1 MKRKR
6 GGIALA
12 GKFVSRTELM
22 QKVIDEVSVDIT
34 TEEML
39 EVVNTFFSAQVVS
52 EALKSDLSIP
62 IPGAFIIRVNPK
74 IIAASKRRRKNYLKK
89 RKKEYMK
96 KHPEV
101 RRRNNP
107 YMKKYMRIYKHNKWR
122 EINGLP
128 KKDRKIRCNTLLF
141 RTMPSMKVMRE
152 RYPEYFK
159 THAYQKRRQTWK
171 RKKEEGLNMFKLS
184 EEKNN

>member
-22 QKVIDEVSVDIT
+22 QRVIDELSADIT
-34 TEEML
+34 TDQML
-39 EVVNTFFSAQVVS
+39 EIVNTFFSAQVVS
-52 EALKSDLSIP
+52 EALKRNPSIP
-62 IPGAFIIRVNPK
+62 IPGAFTIRLNPK

-101 RRRNNP
+101 RRRMNP
-107 YMKKYMRIYKHNKWR
+107 YMKKYMSVYQHNKWR

-128 KKDRKIRCNTLLF
+128 KKNRKIRKNTLLF
-141 RTMPSMKVMRE
+141 RTMPSLKVMRK

-159 THAYQKRRQTWK
+159 THAYQKRKKTWQ